1 MSKFL
6 NEKNVEITKREHTFK
21 GYASSFNV
29 EILSSFN
36 PEVQRKDS
44 EFTENKV
51 KELLTGF
58 RGFEFMTTL
67 VLMLTKKESEDKTK
81 YGTFYPHP
89 KSETIINQSEISHV
103 FESICSTVI

>member
-51 KELLTGF
+51 K
-58 RGFEFMTTL
+58 
-67 VLMLTKKESEDKTK
+67 
-81 YGTFYPHP
+81 
-89 KSETIINQSEISHV
+89 
-103 FESICSTVI
+103 

>member
-51 KELLTGF
+51 KELLTGL

-89 KSETIINQSEISHV
+89 KSEIIINQSEISHV